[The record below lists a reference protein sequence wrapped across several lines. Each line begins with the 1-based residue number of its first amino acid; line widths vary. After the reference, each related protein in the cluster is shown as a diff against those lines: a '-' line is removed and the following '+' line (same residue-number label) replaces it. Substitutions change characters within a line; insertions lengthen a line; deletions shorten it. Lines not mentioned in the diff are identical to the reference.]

1 MNFLYFFKGMVESLK
16 ISSYITKTSS
26 NCLSNIW
33 IDDGD
38 LGSGKCGLLN
48 QPTES
53 VKYSFKKKNR
63 WNLPGHLSNEI
74 KDFTSKKQAFADNKD
89 SSYKNEQ
96 TVLLKRSIKFKPKYY
111 SECTINQVVKS
122 VQYSEEPVMVIIV
135 CVFDVKL
142 FIYLLNYLNILTI
155 S

>member
-26 NCLSNIW
+26 SCLSNLW
-33 IDDGD
+33 IDDRNW
-38 LGSGKCGLLN
+38 GSGKCCLLN

-53 VKYSFKKKNR
+53 VKYSFKKKSR

-74 KDFTSKKQAFADNKD
+74 KDFTSKKQAFVGNKD
-89 SSYKNEQ
+89 SSYNDEQ
-96 TVLLKRSIKFKPKYY
+96 IVLLKRSIRFKPKHY

-122 VQYSEEPVMVIIV
+122 VQYSEEPGK
-135 CVFDVKL
+135 DKSL
-142 FIYLLNYLNILTI
+142 SL
-155 S
+155 